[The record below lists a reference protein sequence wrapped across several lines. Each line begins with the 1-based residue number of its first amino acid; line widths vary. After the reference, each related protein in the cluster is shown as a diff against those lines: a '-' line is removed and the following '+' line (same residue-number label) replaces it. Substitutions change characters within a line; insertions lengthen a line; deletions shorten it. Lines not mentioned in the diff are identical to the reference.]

1 MSIRAL
7 LFDKDGT
14 LFDFHGTWMPLIH
27 AAAALASG
35 GDEGRAWRMLIE
47 TGWDSENDR
56 VLAGSP
62 IAAACTEDLAALWLE
77 HAEGWE
83 LAALTDAMD
92 TLFTDGSAQA
102 AVPVTD
108 LGQFFH
114 DMRRRDYRLGIA
126 TNDSEAGA
134 RAMLAPFGVLDK
146 LDYLAGYDSGHGSKP
161 GPGMALGFC
170 RAVGI
175 APEAVAVVG
184 DNGHDLAMGRR
195 AGCGLVVGVLTGT
208 SAHDDLAADADNVLD
223 DITQLPALLERNNR
237 TELKA

>member
-7 LFDKDGT
+7 LSDKDGT
-14 LFDFHGTWMPLIH
+14 LFDFHDTWMPLIH

-35 GDEGRAWRMLIE
+35 GDDSRKRQMLIE

-62 IAAACTEDLAALWLE
+62 IAAASTEELAAHWLA
-77 HAEGWE
+77 HTVGWE
-83 LAALTDAMD
+83 LAALADAMD
-92 TLFTDGSAQA
+92 ALFTDSSAHA

-114 DMRRRDYRLGIA
+114 DLRRRDYRLGVA

-134 RAMLAPFGVLDK
+134 RAMLAPFDVLDK

-175 APEAVAVVG
+175 VPDAVAVVG
-184 DNGHDLAMGRR
+184 DNGHDLTMGRQ
-195 AGCGLVVGVLTGT
+195 AGCGLVIGVLTGT
-208 SAHDDLAADADNVLD
+208 SAREDLIVDADHVLD
-223 DITQLPALLERNNR
+223 DITQLPALLESNNA
-237 TELKA
+237 TELRP